1 MVLQDSTVSSELT
14 FVTTSALQC
23 LPTVQVQLQVQ
34 AKAKAK
40 VQVQVDASDAPVPRG
55 QAGASFSWNVE
66 GIVGEALVL
75 LNTQLATLVLTLDIR
90 SVGVVAVQHGA
101 GGLPDHLPG
110 HPPHLTPQQAS
121 SFPHSSHSPWHSS
134 LLGHSP

>member
-1 MVLQDSTVSSELT
+1 MPADSAGA
-14 FVTTSALQC
+14 VTGAGESKGKGAGARMYLG
-23 LPTVQVQLQVQ
+23 
-34 AKAKAK
+34 A
-40 VQVQVDASDAPVPRG
+40 DAGGSDAPVPRG

-66 GIVGEALVL
+66 GIVDEALVL

-110 HPPHLTPQQAS
+110 PPASPDPPACIFLPTLLALSMALLRTGTLTLVS
-121 SFPHSSHSPWHSS
+121 KTFTF
-134 LLGHSP
+134 LR